1 MMKTKTVWL
10 NSDIN
15 VWEMLLDVGLLSLKN
30 TKGTSLCKM
39 VADGRK
45 EASEEMQCTKKSQYE
60 KTVDYLKQ
68 D

>member
-1 MMKTKTVWL
+1 
-10 NSDIN
+10 
-15 VWEMLLDVGLLSLKN
+15 MLLDVGLLSLKN